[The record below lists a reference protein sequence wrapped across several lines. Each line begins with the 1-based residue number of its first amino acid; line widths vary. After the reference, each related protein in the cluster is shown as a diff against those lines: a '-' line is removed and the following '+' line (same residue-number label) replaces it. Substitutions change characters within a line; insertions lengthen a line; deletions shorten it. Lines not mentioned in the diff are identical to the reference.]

1 MRLFQNSGTSPS
13 YHSRLAS
20 LVRPA
25 DHFEAQKQVF
35 LHDRYGASHLLKPV
49 LENASGAFFTNGDD
63 ERLQRAWARENGL
76 RDDTPLADIL
86 LAQIEA
92 NRADVFY
99 NLDPIRFDSDFLKRL
114 PGHVKRTI
122 AWRAAPGKSNF
133 SGYDLVVSNFPSIR
147 AGYEAMGIRTA
158 EFFPAHDPELDAY
171 AGRGD
176 RDIDV
181 LFFGGFSRHHQ
192 RRREILDTVA
202 RLGGRFRV
210 VFHLDNSRYTKLAE
224 TPLGWFG
231 PLAAVRR
238 PASIRRVA
246 NPPVFGREMYAQL
259 SRAKIVINA
268 AIDMAGGDRGNMRCF
283 EAMGAGALLLTDAG
297 NYPPGMVDGRTMS
310 VYADAKVAVGLIEQS
325 LSDGSWRN
333 IAAASHSMIRS
344 EYSKEKQMAKFL
356 TFV

>member
-1 MRLFQNSGTSPS
+1 MRC
-13 YHSRLAS
+13 RI
-20 LVRPA
+20 
-25 DHFEAQKQVF
+25 AQ
-35 LHDRYGASHLLKPV
+35 LCRC
-49 LENASGAFFTNGDD
+49 
-63 ERLQRAWARENGL
+63 
-76 RDDTPLADIL
+76 
-86 LAQIEA
+86 
-92 NRADVFY
+92 
-99 NLDPIRFDSDFLKRL
+99 
-114 PGHVKRTI
+114 
-122 AWRAAPGKSNF
+122 
-133 SGYDLVVSNFPSIR
+133 
-147 AGYEAMGIRTA
+147 
-158 EFFPAHDPELDAY
+158 
-171 AGRGD
+171 
-176 RDIDV
+176 RDIPSGSPRRAPPSETGRACCLV
-181 LFFGGFSRHHQ
+181 HSCACGSFSHHQ

-202 RLGGRFRV
+202 RLGGRYRV
-210 VFHLDNSRYTKLAE
+210 VFHLDNSRYTRLAE

-238 PASIRRVA
+238 PSSIRRVA

-325 LSDGSWRN
+325 LSDGSCRN
-333 IAAASHSMIRS
+333 AAAESHSMIRS